1 MSPIFQSY
9 CLHDLGL
16 KIKSVCSKCVYY
28 FSFRQFGINKET
40 VGHFFVTPVHIINI
54 YTLCSFPYSLYFIL
68 YKFIEMTKIL
78 TNLGRLYF
86 LEKIYLTLTIFCFLS
101 WRNIILWCKL
111 DQKVVV
117 IYIYYKPL
125 WNQMIRSEPWHW
137 GIMILNSTFWL
148 LTISTRLYTRAILY
162 HTDNPLLS
170 STF

>member
-16 KIKSVCSKCVYY
+16 KIKSVCSNCVYF

-40 VGHFFVTPVHIINI
+40 VGHFFVTPVHITNL
-54 YTLCSFPYSLYFIL
+54 YTLCSFPYSFYFIL

-78 TNLGRLYF
+78 TNLGRPFF

-101 WRNIILWCKL
+101 WQNGILCCKL
-111 DQKVVV
+111 DQKVVLLS
-117 IYIYYKPL
+117 IC
-125 WNQMIRSEPWHW
+125 NQMIRSEPWHW

-162 HTDNPLLS
+162 HIDNPLLS